1 MCKTITREDI
11 HCPRNFRADRY
22 EFVGVWAFVEP
33 QCIEEIHEL
42 LLVRKHVKELFS
54 NGWRWADHHRGSQCD
69 ICGAYHI
76 YSFVLACDETKE
88 LIRIG
93 GDCAMKFEAGGDF
106 NALAN
111 VRRAVSDWRQLK
123 AGKTK
128 AHAMLAE
135 AGLDADFALQFVH
148 VPGDGHQPWLEGFVA
163 GLGVDIEKEGRN
175 PELNTVHKIR
185 DIVNTIIRTG
195 RLSEKQSSFLGSL
208 LEQAKDFAGSKARR
222 EAKFAAIKQS
232 SVHVGQVGD
241 KIELE
246 GTVTFQRDCEGHYG
260 SYQLISIDCGEG
272 RKIFTRFTGGRQFE
286 KGEEIRF
293 KATVKDHTEDP
304 RYGKS
309 TVVNRI
315 KVVE

>member
-1 MCKTITREDI
+1 MCKTTAREDI

-22 EFVGVWAFVEP
+22 EFLGVWAFVEP
-33 QCIEEIHEL
+33 KCIEEIHEL
-42 LLVRKHVKELFS
+42 LLVRKHVKHLLA

-76 YSFVLACDETKE
+76 YSFVLACDETRE

-93 GDCAMKFEAGGDF
+93 GDCATKFGAGGDF

-111 VRRAVSDWRQLK
+111 VRRAVTDWRQLK
-123 AGKTK
+123 AGKAK

-148 VPGDGHQPWLEGFVA
+148 VVGSGFQPWLEEFVV
-163 GLGVDIEKEGRN
+163 GLGVDIEKEDFN
-175 PELNTVHKIR
+175 PEMEKTLKIR
-185 DIVNTIIRTG
+185 DIMHTIIRTG

-208 LEQAKDFAGSKARR
+208 LEQAKDFKGSKARR
-222 EAKFAAIKQS
+222 EAKLSAAREA

-246 GTVTFQRDCEGHYG
+246 GTVTFQRTCDGHYG
-260 SYQLISIDCGEG
+260 TYQLVSIDCGEG
-272 RKIFTRFTGGRQFE
+272 RKIFTRFTGRREFE
-286 KGEEIRF
+286 RGETIRF
-293 KATVKDHTEDP
+293 RATIKEHTEDAKF
-304 RYGKS
+304 GKS

>member
-1 MCKTITREDI
+1 MCKTREDI
-11 HCPRNFRADRY
+11 HCPRNFNADRY
-22 EFVGVWAFVEP
+22 EFIGVWAFVEP
-33 QCIEEIHEL
+33 KCMAEIHEL
-42 LLVRKHVKELFS
+42 LLVRKQVTELFS
-54 NGWRWADHHRGSQCD
+54 NGWRWADHHRGGQCD

-93 GDCAMKFEAGGDF
+93 GDCAAKFEAGGDF

-111 VRRAVSDWRQLK
+111 VKRAISDWRQLK

-135 AGLDADFALQFVH
+135 AGLDADFALQFAH
-148 VPGDGHQPWLEGFVA
+148 VVGSGFQPWLEEFVV
-163 GLGVDIEKEGRN
+163 GLGVDIEKEGFN
-175 PELNTVHKIR
+175 PEWDKTLKIR
-185 DIVNTIIRTG
+185 DIMHTIIRTG
-195 RLSEKQSSFLGSL
+195 RLSEKQANFLEAL
-208 LEQAKDFAGSKARR
+208 LEQAKDFAGNRERR
-222 EAKFAAIKQS
+222 ETKLAAIKEA

-260 SYQLISIDCGEG
+260 WYQLVSIDCGEG
-272 RKIFTRFTGGRQFE
+272 RKIFTRFTGRRQFE
-286 KGEEIRF
+286 KGETIRF
-293 KATVKDHTEDP
+293 KATIKDHTEDP
-304 RYGKS
+304 QYGKS

-315 KVVE
+315 KVIS